1 MITMSNA
8 LENFSLEGK
17 VIIITGG
24 AGLMGAKHAEAI
36 VEANGIAVLWDIDA
50 KAAGTVAES
59 ISGGSGAEIT
69 ADRVDIT
76 DLESIKDGFERV
88 LKRHGKADGLIN
100 NAANDPKVDAS
111 DDLAWS
117 RFENFSLDA
126 WNMDMGV
133 GLTGAFLCS
142 QVVGSWMAENGGGVI
157 VNIASDLS
165 VISPDQR
172 LYRQQGLADDRQPV
186 KPVTYSIVKHGLIGL
201 TKYLATYWAKQ
212 NIRVNAISPGG
223 IYTGQ
228 PEEFVARL
236 TDLIPMGRMADK
248 DEYKSAIVFLCSNAS
263 GYMNGQN
270 LIMDGGRT
278 VL

>member
-1 MITMSNA
+1 MSNA

-100 NAANDPKVDAS
+100 NAANDPKVDTS

-201 TKYLATYWAKQ
+201 TKYLATYWARQ

>member
-1 MITMSNA
+1 MSNA

-50 KAAGTVAES
+50 KAAGTVAEP

>member
-1 MITMSNA
+1 MSNA

-50 KAAGTVAES
+50 KAAGTVAVS

-88 LKRHGKADGLIN
+88 LKRNGKADGLIN

>member
-1 MITMSNA
+1 MSNA

-50 KAAGTVAES
+50 KAAGTVAVS

>member
-1 MITMSNA
+1 MSNA

-88 LKRHGKADGLIN
+88 LKRNGKADGLIN
-100 NAANDPKVDAS
+100 NAANDPKVDTS

-201 TKYLATYWAKQ
+201 TKYLATYWARQ

>member
-1 MITMSNA
+1 MSNA

-50 KAAGTVAES
+50 KAAGTVAVS

-201 TKYLATYWAKQ
+201 TKYLATYWARQ

>member
-1 MITMSNA
+1 MSNA

-236 TDLIPMGRMADK
+236 TDLIPMGRMANK

>member
-1 MITMSNA
+1 MSNA

-201 TKYLATYWAKQ
+201 TKYLATYWARQ

>member
-1 MITMSNA
+1 MSNA

-88 LKRHGKADGLIN
+88 LKRNGKADGLIN
-100 NAANDPKVDAS
+100 NAANDPKVDTS

-248 DEYKSAIVFLCSNAS
+248 DEYKSAIIFLCSNAS

>member
-1 MITMSNA
+1 MSNA

-76 DLESIKDGFERV
+76 DLESIKDGFELV

>member
-1 MITMSNA
+1 MSNA

-172 LYRQQGLADDRQPV
+172 LYRQQGLADDQQPV

>member
-1 MITMSNA
+1 MSNA

-50 KAAGTVAES
+50 KAAGTVAVS

-172 LYRQQGLADDRQPV
+172 LYRQQGLADDQQPV

-201 TKYLATYWAKQ
+201 TKYLATYWARQ

-248 DEYKSAIVFLCSNAS
+248 DEYKSAIIFLCSNAS

>member
-1 MITMSNA
+1 MSNA

-100 NAANDPKVDAS
+100 NAANDPKVDTS

>member
-1 MITMSNA
+1 MSNA

>member
-1 MITMSNA
+1 MSNA

-201 TKYLATYWAKQ
+201 TKYLATYWARQ

-248 DEYKSAIVFLCSNAS
+248 DEYKSAIIFLCSNAS

>member
-1 MITMSNA
+1 MSNA

-50 KAAGTVAES
+50 KAAGTVAVS

-88 LKRHGKADGLIN
+88 LKRNGKADGLIN
-100 NAANDPKVDAS
+100 NAANDPKVDTS

-172 LYRQQGLADDRQPV
+172 LYRQQGLADDQQPV

-201 TKYLATYWAKQ
+201 TKYLATYWARQ

>member
-1 MITMSNA
+1 MSNA

-88 LKRHGKADGLIN
+88 LKRYGKADGLIN

-172 LYRQQGLADDRQPV
+172 LYRQQGLADDQQPV

-248 DEYKSAIVFLCSNAS
+248 DEYKSAIIFLCSNAS

>member
-1 MITMSNA
+1 MSNA

-248 DEYKSAIVFLCSNAS
+248 DEYKSAIIFLCSNAS

>member
-1 MITMSNA
+1 MSNA

-88 LKRHGKADGLIN
+88 LKRNGKADGLIN
-100 NAANDPKVDAS
+100 NAANDPKVDTS

>member
-1 MITMSNA
+1 MSNA

-172 LYRQQGLADDRQPV
+172 LYRQQGLADDQQPV

-201 TKYLATYWAKQ
+201 TKYLATYWARQ